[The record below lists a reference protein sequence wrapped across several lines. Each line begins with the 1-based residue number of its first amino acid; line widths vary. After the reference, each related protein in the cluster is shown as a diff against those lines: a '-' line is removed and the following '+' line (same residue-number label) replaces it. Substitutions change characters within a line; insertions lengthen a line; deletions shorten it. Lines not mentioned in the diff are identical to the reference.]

1 MSKLTCCR
9 HKIKFY
15 SHFDFSYIST
25 KPHYLISFKTQ
36 IFWLF
41 RSQNHADVT
50 DSQMD
55 CLQGQDVTQEAV
67 HGVTTD
73 TNVHTTALMSSY
85 ASPQAASNS
94 RPAATSAHSAAV
106 SVQPTEPPG
115 ASQSPGAGS
124 STSLAPPDGFT
135 GTHTLAPT
143 LKAGS
148 PPTCGSVSPL
158 PLLPVVVLTYCVHN
172 WMSSTNSTTAIFK
185 TFFPDC

>member
-36 IFWLF
+36 IFGLF
-41 RSQNHADVT
+41 GSQNHADVT

-67 HGVTTD
+67 HGVTTE

-85 ASPQAASNS
+85 TPQLKQLPTAVLRPPRLTLLPSACSPQSLQEHLKVLEQDHP
-94 RPAATSAHSAAV
+94 PAWPL
-106 SVQPTEPPG
+106 QM
-115 ASQSPGAGS
+115 ASQGR
-124 STSLAPPDGFT
+124 
-135 GTHTLAPT
+135 TH
-143 LKAGS
+143 
-148 PPTCGSVSPL
+148 
-158 PLLPVVVLTYCVHN
+158 
-172 WMSSTNSTTAIFK
+172 
-185 TFFPDC
+185 